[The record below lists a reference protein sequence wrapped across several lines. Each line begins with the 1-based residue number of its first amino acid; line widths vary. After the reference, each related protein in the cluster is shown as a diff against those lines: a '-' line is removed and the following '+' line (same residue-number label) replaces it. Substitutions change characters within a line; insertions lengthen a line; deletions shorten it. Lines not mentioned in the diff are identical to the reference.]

1 MDSPRDVLQGKEAMT
16 PTQYLAYLFGLQ
28 TAQQVGFLLSVL
40 VAFVL
45 GWTCKEIRDKRR
57 LIRWKRAWERG
68 ERMGVRR

>member
-1 MDSPRDVLQGKEAMT
+1 MT

-45 GWTCKEIRDKRR
+45 GWTCKEIRVKRR

>member
-1 MDSPRDVLQGKEAMT
+1 MT

-45 GWTCKEIRDKRR
+45 GWTRKENRDKRR